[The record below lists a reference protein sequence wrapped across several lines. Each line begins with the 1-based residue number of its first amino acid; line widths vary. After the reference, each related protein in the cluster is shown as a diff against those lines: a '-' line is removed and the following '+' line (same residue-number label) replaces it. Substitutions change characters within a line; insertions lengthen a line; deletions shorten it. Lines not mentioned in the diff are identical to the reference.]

1 MVVPSE
7 ELWRRC
13 NARAAGLRPFLT
25 NCSINLQG
33 AASRSAGS
41 PNAVGLQ
48 RAVRQALWQAQTFK
62 QHVQHDI
69 GVLEKFSTENDP
81 KLPQLRASL
90 KEEEAEAMALCAA
103 FSRIKESLLPSPSLL
118 QTSPSP
124 KEIDVHG
131 QCEPTQ
137 NLAVLAQAPAKGFGE
152 EDATATGQ
160 AKDAR
165 EEVAGKSCDA
175 VHAEAAEER
184 CLWETNCP
192 EDVDAHTA
200 NSTVYSPLTDEGP
213 QDSNESLPL
222 TNEHNQLVLDP
233 KQLCSCEGV
242 VDQNLAPL
250 AEVVEETEKTT
261 AECELLFE
269 GLLGKASARIAL
281 ALPCKE
287 LFALRLASKTSL
299 NDTNQQIEER
309 LKRLWFEAARSPNS
323 RTRQSPAASPS
334 KVEDDSASEASL
346 GSTSRQEDIGNMTD
360 IGDMADT
367 ETLESKQRHD
377 SHPMDTEYRVA
388 ESSSP
393 KSDVISQKSVPL
405 DVPIFLN
412 IYDVTHY
419 SGVQWLN
426 ALFANQYSPIKFG
439 GIFHIG
445 VQIGHKEWSYGYK
458 AEGTGVFWTPPL
470 FQAAHHFRET
480 VRMPPTKLSKRK
492 IATVITELEE
502 EWTGP
507 SYNVFGR
514 NCCHFADAL
523 CQRLQIGNVPEWTC
537 RLANIG
543 STAAEAFRLLDSP
556 ALMPL
561 SLCSKAPT
569 LPIALPAP
577 EVTDMPEP
585 TSPTGTDI

>member
-1 MVVPSE
+1 MTCKLV
-7 ELWRRC
+7 
-13 NARAAGLRPFLT
+13 GFLRDLVF
-25 NCSINLQG
+25 I
-33 AASRSAGS
+33 
-41 PNAVGLQ
+41 V
-48 RAVRQALWQAQTFK
+48 
-62 QHVQHDI
+62 
-69 GVLEKFSTENDP
+69 FST
-81 KLPQLRASL
+81 
-90 KEEEAEAMALCAA
+90 
-103 FSRIKESLLPSPSLL
+103 SRW
-118 QTSPSP
+118 
-124 KEIDVHG
+124 
-131 QCEPTQ
+131 
-137 NLAVLAQAPAKGFGE
+137 N

-165 EEVAGKSCDA
+165 EEVAGKSDA
-175 VHAEAAEER
+175 VHAEAAEKER

-200 NSTVYSPLTDEGP
+200 NSTVSSPLTDERP
-213 QDSNESLPL
+213 QDFNESLPL

-261 AECELLFE
+261 AECELRFE

-287 LFALRLASKTSL
+287 LFALRLASKMSL
-299 NDTNQQIEER
+299 TDTNQQIEER

-334 KVEDDSASEASL
+334 KRPKSKVEDDSESEASL
-346 GSTSRQEDIGNMTD
+346 GSTSRQEDIGNMTG

-367 ETLESKQRHD
+367 ETLEPNQRHD
-377 SHPMDTEYRVA
+377 SHPMDTEYQVA

-419 SGVQWLN
+419 SGIQWLN

-445 VQIGHKEWSYGYK
+445 VQIGQKEWSYGYK
-458 AEGTGVFWTPPL
+458 AQGTGVFWTPPL

-480 VRMPPTKLSKRK
+480 VRMPPTKFSKRK
-492 IATVITELEE
+492 IAAVISELEE

-507 SYNVFGR
+507 SYNVVAR

-523 CQRLQIGNVPEWTC
+523 CQRLEIGNVPEWTC

-543 STAAEAFRLLDSP
+543 SSAAEAWKKLGLFL
-556 ALMPL
+556 ALRAIQKL
-561 SLCSKAPT
+561 GNIL
-569 LPIALPAP
+569 
-577 EVTDMPEP
+577 
-585 TSPTGTDI
+585 

>member
-1 MVVPSE
+1 MYD
-7 ELWRRC
+7 L
-13 NARAAGLRPFLT
+13 
-25 NCSINLQG
+25 CSFI
-33 AASRSAGS
+33 A
-41 PNAVGLQ
+41 
-48 RAVRQALWQAQTFK
+48 
-62 QHVQHDI
+62 
-69 GVLEKFSTENDP
+69 FST
-81 KLPQLRASL
+81 
-90 KEEEAEAMALCAA
+90 
-103 FSRIKESLLPSPSLL
+103 SRW
-118 QTSPSP
+118 
-124 KEIDVHG
+124 D
-131 QCEPTQ
+131 
-137 NLAVLAQAPAKGFGE
+137 
-152 EDATATGQ
+152 EDTTPTGQ

-165 EEVAGKSCDA
+165 EEVAGKRCDA
-175 VHAEAAEER
+175 VHAEAAEEER

-213 QDSNESLPL
+213 KDSNESLPL

-261 AECELLFE
+261 AECKLLFE

-309 LKRLWFEAARSPNS
+309 LKRLWIEAARSPNS

-334 KVEDDSASEASL
+334 KVEDDSESEASL

-360 IGDMADT
+360 VGDMADT
-367 ETLESKQRHD
+367 ETLESKHRHD
-377 SHPMDTEYRVA
+377 SHPADTEYRVA

-426 ALFANQYSPIKFG
+426 ALFANQYSPFKFG

-445 VQIGHKEWSYGYK
+445 VQIGQKEWSYGYK

-537 RLANIG
+537 RCSLLLFSFCYTIRRCLLIFRDMYLCRGLANIG
-543 STAAEAFRLLDSP
+543 STAAEAFRNWVLRGIESN
-556 ALMPL
+556 
-561 SLCSKAPT
+561 SK
-569 LPIALPAP
+569 I
-577 EVTDMPEP
+577 
-585 TSPTGTDI
+585 